1 MYERVCAYECVCV
14 WRRGGVGAASYGHFN
29 ILKLFV
35 VVVVMDVSVYDV
47 CVCVCVHFGCVA

>member
-35 VVVVMDVSVYDV
+35 VVVVMDVGVYDV
-47 CVCVCVHFGCVA
+47 CVCAFRLCRLD